1 MCCLLSIRLIL
12 VYFHVFKPPGD
23 DIYEDET
30 AGQDLTP
37 GDKAET

>member
-1 MCCLLSIRLIL
+1 MFFLN
-12 VYFHVFKPPGD
+12 PPGD

-37 GDKAET
+37 GGKAEA